1 LLSIVTKPGWRLGSS
16 TICYVRE
23 MEHLSLGLWFR
34 NDPAQ
39 AFKAFVWRFFDKTE
53 TVHQGADVIKFI
65 K

>member
-1 LLSIVTKPGWRLGSS
+1 
-16 TICYVRE
+16 

-39 AFKAFVWRFFDKTE
+39 ASKAFVWRFFDKTE